1 MPRPVFARDGDDR
14 RPLAQARLEPR
25 AHVLELGLGDVPLR
39 EHDDRRALR
48 LARDVGDG
56 QILVDEALARVDEH
70 ERDVGALGGRERA
83 QLRVVLDPLALLALA
98 AEPGG
103 VDEHEGAVAA
113 LEHGVDRVARRAGH
127 LGDDHALLAE
137 QRVQE
142 ARLADVR
149 PAEDRDA
156 DRLLAD
162 LLRAAAGEHRH
173 DRVEQVAGAV
183 AVQGR
188 ERHRVA
194 EPEPVELERE
204 RVLVRVVD
212 LVREQ
217 RAPACGLAQDRR
229 QLLVAGRDPGARV
242 DDEEDEVGLRD
253 RGVRLVGDRARD
265 RRLVGDVDAAG
276 VDQQEAPCRSSRRRA
291 PCGRA

>member
-1 MPRPVFARDGDDR
+1 MPRPVFGADRDDG

-25 AHVLELGLGDVPLR
+25 ADVLELGLGDVPLR
-39 EHDDRRALR
+39 EHDQGRVLR
-48 LARDVGDG
+48 LAGDVGDG
-56 QILVDEALARVDEH
+56 QVLVDEPLARVDEH
-70 ERDVGALGGRERA
+70 EGHVGALGSRERP

-98 AEPGG
+98 ADPGG

-113 LEHGVDRVARRAGH
+113 LEHGVDRVARRARH

-149 PAEDRDA
+149 PAEDRYA

-173 DRVEQVAGAV
+173 DRVEQVARAV
-183 AVQGR
+183 AVLGR

-194 EPEPVELERE
+194 EAEAVELERE
-204 RVLVRVVD
+204 RVLRRVVD
-212 LVREQ
+212 LVRQ
-217 RAPACGLAQDRR
+217 QQHRLVGAPQDRR

-242 DDEEDEVGLRD
+242 DDEQDQVGLARSP
-253 RGVRLVGDRARD
+253 RAPAR
-265 RRLVGDVDAAG
+265 
-276 VDQQEAPCRSSRRRA
+276 RSSA
-291 PCGRA
+291 

>member
-1 MPRPVFARDGDDR
+1 MPRPVFAQIVDDR
-14 RPLAQARLEPR
+14 RPLPQPRLEPR

-39 EHDDRRALR
+39 EHDDRRVLR
-48 LARDVGDG
+48 LARDVGHR

-70 ERDVGALGGRERA
+70 ERHVGPLGGRERA
-83 QLRVVLDPLALLALA
+83 QLRVVLDPLPLLALA
-98 AEPGG
+98 ADPGG
-103 VDEHEGAVAA
+103 VDEHERAVAA
-113 LEHGVDRVARRAGH
+113 LEHGVDRVARRARH

-137 QRVQE
+137 QRVQQ

-162 LLRAAAGEHRH
+162 LLRAAAREHRH

-183 AVQGR
+183 AVLGR

-217 RAPACGLAQDRR
+217 RAPACA
-229 QLLVAGRDPGARV
+229 PGA
-242 DDEEDEVGLRD
+242 GSPP
-253 RGVRLVGDRARD
+253 
-265 RRLVGDVDAAG
+265 
-276 VDQQEAPCRSSRRRA
+276 APRRRA
-291 PCGRA
+291 